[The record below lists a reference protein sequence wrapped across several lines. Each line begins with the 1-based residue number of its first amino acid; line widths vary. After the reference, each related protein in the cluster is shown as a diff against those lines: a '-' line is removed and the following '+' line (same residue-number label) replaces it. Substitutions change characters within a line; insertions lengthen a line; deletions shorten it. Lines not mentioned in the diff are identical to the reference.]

1 MRRSVSTIF
10 QAIQNVSDGRE
21 QGHGVNGVWR
31 VYREGDLVMLE
42 IYPASPVVVCT
53 VAVEV
58 EE

>member
-1 MRRSVSTIF
+1 MSTIF

-31 VYREGDLVMLE
+31 VYREGDLVLLE
-42 IYPASPVVVCT
+42 IYPAAPVVVCT